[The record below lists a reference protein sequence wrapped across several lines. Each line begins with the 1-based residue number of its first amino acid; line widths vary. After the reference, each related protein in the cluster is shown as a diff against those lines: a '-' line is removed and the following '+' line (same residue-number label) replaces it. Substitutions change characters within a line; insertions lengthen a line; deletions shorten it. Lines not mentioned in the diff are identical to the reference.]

1 MEKRDR
7 GAVEVPVKG
16 EKGAEERGG
25 GDGEVIERG
34 DDEDEEQC
42 EEQEEAGKRNVKNI
56 HDPKLPSKEEVKEHY
71 ESGHMPYRS
80 WCHHCVRG
88 RGRERDHQRRSD
100 QDQQGIPEYH
110 LDYCFPRGRV
120 RPKDDGAGGD

>member
-1 MEKRDR
+1 MSGGDEEDERRELEERDR
-7 GAVEVPVKG
+7 GQ
-16 EKGAEERGG
+16 GAEEREG

-71 ESGHMPYRS
+71 ASGHMPYRS

-88 RGRERDHQRRSD
+88 RGRERDHHRRSD
-100 QDQQGIPEYH
+100 QDQ
-110 LDYCFPRGRV
+110 
-120 RPKDDGAGGD
+120 